1 MNKRTVIIQ
10 ARNGSSRF
18 PNKMISDI
26 DSQGT
31 SVFEFLIKRLKGGF
45 QNDEIYLAT
54 TVLERDNSLCEIAK
68 KNDILYFR
76 GNENDVLDRF
86 IKCAEKYK
94 INEIIRICADN
105 PFLCMEDLNC
115 LKTLPLQNKDYI
127 SFDIKGSPSI
137 KTHYGFWAELVTLE
151 ALKKVQSL
159 TDEKLYREHVTNYIY
174 ENSDIFQVKFIETI
188 IKNEILEQNFRLTL
202 DTPEDFKTIKF
213 VINELGKKPQDIR
226 VEDVYN
232 TIKNNKEIINNMLIQ
247 IEKNSKQ

>member
-1 MNKRTVIIQ
+1 
-10 ARNGSSRF
+10 
-18 PNKMISDI
+18 
-26 DSQGT
+26 
-31 SVFEFLIKRLKGGF
+31 
-45 QNDEIYLAT
+45 
-54 TVLERDNSLCEIAK
+54 
-68 KNDILYFR
+68 
-76 GNENDVLDRF
+76 
-86 IKCAEKYK
+86 
-94 INEIIRICADN
+94 
-105 PFLCMEDLNC
+105 MEDLNC

-137 KTHYGFWAELVTLE
+137 KTHYGFWAELVTFE

-174 ENSDIFQVKFIETI
+174 ENSDIFKVQFIETT

-202 DTPEDFKTIKF
+202 DTKEDFKTIKF

-247 IEKNSKQ
+247 IEKNSK